1 MGRGLTRSRSKHRLT
16 ATEKRADK
24 RHRSLSKLH
33 SKIASDDPNWE
44 DSDDEYSEE
53 PYEIEDES
61 IENEQVL
68 EKYKLAAKFSQDALE
83 YVVSQCVAGAVISRL
98 CKEGDEKIAGFCDS
112 VFRQPDEEGNPIFK
126 GVAFPTSI
134 SPNDLTAHFAPHP
147 AEGEANCDVA
157 LKNGDVIK
165 IHMGAHIDGY
175 MSQVAHTLVV
185 GDDLAAAHPQ
195 TADVI
200 TAAYYAAEAALRVM
214 RPDLQNRNE
223 AVTNV
228 FNKVAENYQVTTC
241 QGVLSHR
248 VLRWNPIG
256 PSCIISQRI
265 SDKDDQVQ
273 EVEDITFG
281 NHEVWHLDIAMS
293 SEHEK
298 LHCAPL
304 PTTIYKRNDIAV
316 APKIKAAHYVLR
328 SVRDKLLNYPFSM
341 REFENLSQAKLG
353 MRDLLMR
360 DMIDPVPVMKTKK
373 QDVTAR
379 FSWTILLTPK
389 GVVRLTGLPLP
400 VAAQSQ
406 KMITDSSVNQILS
419 ASLLPPTHPKR
430 RKALKKKRLTHAV
443 KRRQVADEESEGSGP
458 EMMDAD

>member
-33 SKIASDDPNWE
+33 SKIASDDPNWQ

-53 PYEIEDES
+53 PYEIENES

-83 YVVSQCVAGAVISRL
+83 YVISQCVAGAVISRL
-98 CKEGDEKIAGFCDS
+98 CKEGDERIEAFCDG
-112 VFRQPDEEGNPIFK
+112 VFRQPDEDGNAVFK
-126 GVAFPTSI
+126 GVAFPTSV

-147 AEGEANCDVA
+147 AEGEANCSTA
-157 LKNGDVIK
+157 LKDGDVVK
-165 IHMGAHIDGY
+165 IHLGCHIDGY
-175 MSQVAHTLVV
+175 MSQVAHTIVI

-195 TADVI
+195 TADVV
-200 TAAYYAAEAALRVM
+200 TAAYNAALAALRVM

-228 FNKVAENYQVTTC
+228 FNKIADNYDVTTC

-248 VLRWNPIG
+248 VLRWNPVG

-265 SDKDDQVQ
+265 SDKDDQIQ

-281 NHEVWHLDIAMS
+281 TNEVWHLDIAMS

-298 LHCAPL
+298 LHCAPI
-304 PTTIYKRNDIAV
+304 PTTLFKRNDIAV
-316 APKIKAAHYVLR
+316 APKIKAAHYVLKN
-328 SVRDKLLNYPFSM
+328 VRDKLLNYPFSI
-341 REFENLSQAKLG
+341 RHFENVPQAKLG
-353 MRDLLMR
+353 MRDLLAR

-373 QDVTAR
+373 CDVTAR
-379 FSWTILLTPK
+379 FSWTVLLTPK
-389 GVVRLTGLPLP
+389 GVIRLTGLPLP
-400 VAAQSQ
+400 AAAQSQ
-406 KMITDSSVNQILS
+406 KAVTDASCLQILG

-430 RKALKKKRLTHAV
+430 RKALKKKRLTNSV
-443 KRRQVADEESEGSGP
+443 KRRQVDDDDSGP